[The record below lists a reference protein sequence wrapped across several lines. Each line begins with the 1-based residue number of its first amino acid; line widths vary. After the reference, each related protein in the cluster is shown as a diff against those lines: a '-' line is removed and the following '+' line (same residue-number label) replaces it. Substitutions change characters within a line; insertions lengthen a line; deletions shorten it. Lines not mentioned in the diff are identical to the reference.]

1 MRHLIVS
8 IMETPAL
15 VALMG
20 TMLII
25 PPIYGIMLIHRKH
38 NGV

>member
-8 IMETPAL
+8 IMETPWL

-20 TMLII
+20 GMLII
-25 PPIYGIMLIHRKH
+25 PPIYGIMFIHKK
-38 NGV
+38 